1 MAILDMIK
9 PFTDKLAKVSD
20 QIDVHT
26 VVLGD
31 LLRRF
36 STQTIINWLMIMW
49 PALLIVIDR
58 WLFR

>member
-20 QIDVHT
+20 QVDVHA
-26 VVLGD
+26 VVLSSM
-31 LLRRF
+31 LKRESL
-36 STQTIINWLMIMW
+36 QTVFNWLMIMW
-49 PALLIVIDR
+49 PALLIVLDR

>member
-9 PFTDKLAKVSD
+9 PYTDKLAKVSD
-20 QIDVHT
+20 QVDIHT
-26 VVLGD
+26 VVLSD
-31 LLRRF
+31 LLHRF
-36 STQTIINWLMIMW
+36 SLQTIFNWLMIMW